1 VAEFGKTRLW
11 LIKYRGDLTQQQVA
25 NKAGISRSYYAEL
38 ESGNKNPGVETAKK
52 LGGVLMFDWT
62 IFFNVPS

>member
-1 VAEFGKTRLW
+1 MQQYKGGELW

-38 ESGNKNPGVETAKK
+38 ESGNKNPGVQTAKK
-52 LGGVLMFDWT
+52 LSVLRFDWT
-62 IFFNVPS
+62 IFFNIRS